1 MNNQPLPKPSQILK
15 NDDKNNSATVATP
28 PPSALGDASNKQPGE
43 VKPTVV
49 PGSDGAIKPT
59 NIAGSGVVVKPVD
72 PTSPGGVTNPTGVSK
87 PVDLAKPTE
96 VSKAMDI
103 TKPVDGKQ
111 EVVFDGTAAKSRIP
125 LAQKSASNLK
135 PNNEITLPPTSLS
148 ALSSMSSNT
157 IPDVSSKNGAA
168 MVAPLK
174 PGEGPLVK
182 PAGNAQMPERT
193 VLGRPIPQ
201 AMRGEELPK
210 GMGSSVPSPRVLQ
223 EKSSPMPQM
232 SKDSGSDIRGAK
244 PKYAKENKS
253 VLKFLPFIVGGM
265 ILLGLV
271 GFIYSKFIGG
281 GSSSLPKQ
289 ESNTTDT
296 GTTNVNSGE
305 TGKRTEVPAQQTEL
319 TYWGLWEPNEVV
331 EGIISDFETLHPGI
345 KINYVKQSHK
355 DYRERLQ
362 TALGTKEG
370 PDIFRF
376 HASWTPMLKT
386 SLFPIPTS
394 VISSKEFKDNYYPV
408 VTDQLVVGGQY
419 VGVPLMYDGLALFYN
434 VDILESANET
444 PPSTWAELRLLA
456 TKLTV
461 KSANGIERAGLAIGN
476 TKNVDHFSDILAV
489 LMLQNGA
496 NFADPNSQETRDAL
510 VFYTNFVL
518 KDGVWND
525 KLPSS
530 TIAFARGDVAMMFA
544 PSWRAHDISAQN
556 PELKFK
562 TMTLPQLS
570 DERIAWGSYWA
581 EGVNAGSKN
590 KEIAAEFL
598 GFISSDENLMKL
610 YSKASEVR
618 PFGEIYPKASMAEK
632 LVDNEV
638 VASYLDDAVYAQ
650 DWYLNSFTHDNGI
663 NDQMIKYYEDGIN
676 AMLEGEK
683 ADDVLLTIEQGT
695 KQVLKQYGISTK

>member
-1 MNNQPLPKPSQILK
+1 MNNQPLPKPSQTPK
-15 NDDKNNSATVATP
+15 SDDQNNVGATLTP
-28 PPSALGDASNKQPGE
+28 PPSALGDNANKPSDISKPGLIS
-43 VKPTVV
+43 KPTDVAAV
-49 PGSDGAIKPT
+49 
-59 NIAGSGVVVKPVD
+59 SGDTAK
-72 PTSPGGVTNPTGVSK
+72 SGEISK
-87 PVDLAKPTE
+87 PVDDK
-96 VSKAMDI
+96 S
-103 TKPVDGKQ
+103 G
-111 EVVFDGTAAKSRIP
+111 VVFDGAATAAKSRIP
-125 LAQKSASNLK
+125 LAQKPASDIK
-135 PNNEITLPPTSLS
+135 PTNEITLPPTSLS

-157 IPDVSSKNGAA
+157 IPEGSSKNGLAQ
-168 MVAPLK
+168 VP
-174 PGEGPLVK
+174 PQSPNEGRLVK
-182 PAGNAQMPERT
+182 PSSNIEMPERT

-201 AMRGEELPK
+201 AMRGEELPR
-210 GMGSSVPSPRVLQ
+210 GMGSNIPSPKIVQ
-223 EKSSPMPQM
+223 EKSSPMPQT
-232 SKDSGSDIRGAK
+232 SKDSGSDIKTSK

-253 VLKFLPFIVGGM
+253 ILKFLPLIVGGI
-265 ILLGLV
+265 ILV
-271 GFIYSKFIGG
+271 AVAAFVYSKFMGG

-289 ESNTTDT
+289 DETTN
-296 GTTNVNSGE
+296 GTANVNSGE
-305 TGKRTEVPAQQTEL
+305 TNKRTEVPAQLTEL
-319 TYWGLWEPNEVV
+319 TYWGLWEPDEVV
-331 EGIISDFETLHPGI
+331 QGIISDFETAHPGT

-355 DYRERLQ
+355 DYRERLV
-362 TALGTKEG
+362 TALDTDDG

-376 HASWTPMLKT
+376 HASWTPMLKST
-386 SLFPIPTS
+386 LAPIPTS
-394 VISSKEFKDNYYPV
+394 VISSKEFKDNYYPI

-419 VGVPLMYDGLALFYN
+419 VGVPLMYDGLALYYN
-434 VDILESANET
+434 EEILESANET

-456 TKLTV
+456 SKLTV
-461 KSANGIERAGLAIGN
+461 KSATGIERAGLAIGN

-496 NFADPNSQETRDAL
+496 DFSDPNSQETRDAL

-518 KDGVWND
+518 KDNVWND

-544 PSWRAHDISAQN
+544 PSWRAHEISAQN
-556 PELKFK
+556 PNLKFK

-581 EGVNAGSKN
+581 EGVNANSKN
-590 KEIAAEFL
+590 KEIAAQFL

-676 AMLEGEK
+676 ALLEGEK
-683 ADDVLLTIEQGT
+683 VEDVLITIEEGT
-695 KQVLKQYGISTK
+695 KQVLKQYGISSK